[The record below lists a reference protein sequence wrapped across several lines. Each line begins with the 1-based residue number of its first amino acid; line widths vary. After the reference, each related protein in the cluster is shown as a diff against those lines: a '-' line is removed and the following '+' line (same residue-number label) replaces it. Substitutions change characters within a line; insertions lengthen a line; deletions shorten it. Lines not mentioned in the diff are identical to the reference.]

1 MEEQKQRLMSQVPQT
16 AAGFNRDFK
25 ALKKNTAEQ
34 MAYLKR
40 IPLAT
45 VQGYFVKTELDT
57 QTFSE
62 VLGCLAA
69 ELTSDDATW
78 AIDFL
83 LTLAKSF
90 KFDVTIMFLEEE
102 EIAFVA
108 TIVEKLRAVDSAK
121 ADEIQAAYTD

>member
-1 MEEQKQRLMSQVPQT
+1 M
-16 AAGFNRDFK
+16 
-25 ALKKNTAEQ
+25 
-34 MAYLKR
+34 
-40 IPLAT
+40 
-45 VQGYFVKTELDT
+45 
-57 QTFSE
+57 
-62 VLGCLAA
+62 LGCLAA

-108 TIVEKLRAVDSAK
+108 TIVEKLRAVDSGK
-121 ADEIQAAYTD
+121 ADEIQAAYSD